1 MGLMFDT
8 SRSLI
13 ALFVPEIS
21 MKNFRFEPD
30 LSCEGCSPETMV
42 TVPNA
47 VLLSTIGILETDPL
61 LNTNIPGLPGGSPS
75 NLVYSMMEFNMNGP
89 ILDFRV

>member
-1 MGLMFDT
+1 MGQ
-8 SRSLI
+8 
-13 ALFVPEIS
+13 
-21 MKNFRFEPD
+21 FRFESE
-30 LSCEGCSPETMV
+30 LSCTGCSPETIV

-75 NLVYSMMEFNMNGP
+75 NLVYNFIEFNMDGP
-89 ILDFRV
+89 IPEFRVKVI

>member
-1 MGLMFDT
+1 M
-8 SRSLI
+8 S
-13 ALFVPEIS
+13 
-21 MKNFRFEPD
+21 FRFEPD
-30 LSCEGCSPETMV
+30 LSCEGCSPDTIV

-75 NLVYSMMEFNMNGP
+75 NMVYSMMEFNMNGP
-89 ILDFRV
+89 IINFRVSTE